1 MRILFLTNFYP
12 PYELGGMGQSC
23 QQVVEGLRAAGHE
36 TAVLTSMHGVSNI
49 PTKESD
55 IHRWLFLEM
64 DFEPWKQAFRFF
76 LERKKREALNRQRF
90 NELIQAWR
98 PDLIFIWGMWNL
110 PRSIAAAAEEQFPGR
125 VVYRFADYWPT
136 LPSQYLMYW
145 QKPGRTWFSRVP
157 KTILG
162 LLARVILLS
171 DQQPEL
177 KFEHAICVSA
187 ATRDALVAAGIPV
200 SGARVI
206 HTGMDSSRWL
216 PTTER
221 RAWPL
226 DNGSMNLLYAGRM
239 TPYKGVETAIE
250 AVKLLVSDQGR
261 RSVRLNLAG
270 GGAPGYMAEL
280 HRKVA
285 RAGIEQ
291 NVRFLGVVPQD
302 SMPALMHQHDVLLVP
317 STWEEP
323 LARAVLE
330 GMAAGLVV
338 IGTPL
343 GGTKEII
350 QHGEN
355 GLLVSPGDAE
365 ELARTITGL
374 LESPNTFQRIVEN
387 ARKTVTQNFTIEK
400 MMSQI
405 EAYLAEVWHSS
416 VSAQISEVLEA
427 QVS

>member
-1 MRILFLTNFYP
+1 
-12 PYELGGMGQSC
+12 
-23 QQVVEGLRAAGHE
+23 
-36 TAVLTSMHGVSNI
+36 MHGVANL
-49 PTKESD
+49 PTTD
-55 IHRWLFLEM
+55 GDVHRWLYLEM

-76 LERKKREALNRQRF
+76 LDRKKREALNLQRF
-90 NELIQAWR
+90 SALSQAWR

-110 PRSIAAAAEEQFPGR
+110 PRSVAAMAEERFPGR

-162 LLARVILLS
+162 LLARVILS
-171 DQQPEL
+171 FDRQPVL

-200 SGARVI
+200 SRARVI

-216 PTTER
+216 PK
-221 RAWPL
+221 AAKPL
-226 DNGSMNLLYAGRM
+226 WSAENGSLNLLYAGRM
-239 TPYKGVETAIE
+239 AAYKGLETAIE
-250 AVKLLVSDQGR
+250 AVRLLVIEQR
-261 RSVRLNLAG
+261 RQSIRLDLAG

-280 HRKVA
+280 RRKVA
-285 RAGIEQ
+285 RAGIQ
-291 NVRFLGVVPQD
+291 DNVSFLGVIPQE
-302 SMPALMHQHDVLLVP
+302 SMPDLMHQHDVLLVP

-323 LARAVLE
+323 LARVVLE

-350 QHGEN
+350 RHGEN
-355 GLLVSPGDAE
+355 GLLVSPGNAE
-365 ELARTITGL
+365 ELAQSISELIGSTTMFR
-374 LESPNTFQRIVEN
+374 RIVEN
-387 ARKTVTQNFTIEK
+387 GRRTVTENFTVEK
-400 MMSQI
+400 MMAQI
-405 EAYLAEVWHSS
+405 ETYLTEICDSS
-416 VSAQISEVLEA
+416 VSTQAGEVL
-427 QVS
+427 QVQVP

>member
-23 QQVVEGLRAAGHE
+23 QQVVEGMRVAGHE

-49 PTKESD
+49 PTND
-55 IHRWLFLEM
+55 GDVYRWLFLEM

-76 LERKKREALNRQRF
+76 LDRKKREALNLQRF
-90 NELIQAWR
+90 SELTQAWR

-110 PRSIAAAAEEQFPGR
+110 PRSIAAMAEEQFPGR

-136 LPSQYLMYW
+136 LPSQYLLYW
-145 QKPGRTWFSRVP
+145 QKPGRTWFSRIP

-162 LLARVILLS
+162 LLAKVILS
-171 DQQPEL
+171 FDRQPDL
-177 KFEHAICVSA
+177 KFEHAMCVSA

-216 PTTER
+216 PE
-221 RAWPL
+221 AFKPVWSPESGPL
-226 DNGSMNLLYAGRM
+226 NLLYAGRM
-239 TPYKGVETAIE
+239 APYKGVETTIE
-250 AVKLLVSDQGR
+250 AVRLLVIDQDR
-261 RSVRLNLAG
+261 QSVRLDLAG
-270 GGAPGYMAEL
+270 GGAPGYMTAL
-280 HRKVA
+280 RRKVA
-285 RAGIEQ
+285 RAGIE
-291 NVRFLGVVPQD
+291 NIVRFLGVIPQE
-302 SMPALMHQHDVLLVP
+302 SMPDLMHQHDVLLVP

-323 LARAVLE
+323 LARVVLE

-338 IGTPL
+338 IGTHL

-365 ELARTITGL
+365 ELARSITGL
-374 LESPNTFQRIVEN
+374 IESPATWQRIIEN
-387 ARKTVTQNFTIEK
+387 GRRTVTENFTVEK
-400 MMSQI
+400 MMAQI
-405 EAYLAEVWHSS
+405 EAYLVEVWLSS
-416 VSAQISEVLEA
+416 TSAQASEILEA
-427 QVS
+427 QLT